1 MLSHKLKLSD
11 HLTSA
16 ELGQIFAENIPAD
29 RTNIVSVLQ
38 DVINN
43 YFRLK
48 VVGKTKPH
56 GAIILIITDGIQD
69 DLEAVCM

>member
-16 ELGQIFAENIPAD
+16 ELGQIFPGNIPAD
-29 RTNIVSVLQ
+29 TINLVSVLQ

-43 YFRLK
+43 YFRPK
-48 VVGKTKPH
+48 VVGKTKPN
-56 GAIILIITDGIQD
+56 GAIISIITDGIQD
-69 DLEAVCM
+69 NFDAVCM